1 MAPNESQQKQQPTT
15 TKTPEPSA
23 AITATATTKKTS
35 GLAVAALILAFF
47 IPVIG
52 LVLGIIALS
61 SIKKN
66 GESGKGLATAA
77 IILSTIF
84 MLMYVLIIGSFVFA
98 VQKAAKDSGVNVNP
112 ASGSVSV
119 TGKDGES
126 ASFGKNV
133 SIPSGFPSDVPIY
146 EPSDVIAAAKVK
158 EGYAV
163 SLITQD
169 SVEKVSAYYQKELKA
184 KGWTTGDSS
193 GEFNFNG
200 GSVSSFEKGSNTL
213 GVIIASD
220 TKTNNGTSITLTT
233 GPKTSS
239 TNE

>member
-1 MAPNESQQKQQPTT
+1 MAPSESPDKKQAT
-15 TKTPEPSA
+15 TKVEAPAET
-23 AITATATTKKTS
+23 ITATATTKKTS

-47 IPVIG
+47 IPVVG

-84 MLMYVLIIGSFVFA
+84 MLTYVLVIAGFVMAF
-98 VQKAAKDSGVNVNP
+98 QKAAKDSGVNVNP
-112 ASGSVSV
+112 TNGSVSV
-119 TGKDGES
+119 TGKDGQS

-163 SLITQD
+163 SLLTKD
-169 SVEKVSAYYQKELKA
+169 SVDKVSAYYQKELKA
-184 KGWTTGDSS
+184 KGWVSGDSN

-200 GSVSSFEKGSNTL
+200 GSVSTFEKGSNTL

-220 TKTNNGTSITLTT
+220 TKTNNSTSITLTT
-233 GPKTSS
+233 GPKVSS
-239 TNE
+239 TDE